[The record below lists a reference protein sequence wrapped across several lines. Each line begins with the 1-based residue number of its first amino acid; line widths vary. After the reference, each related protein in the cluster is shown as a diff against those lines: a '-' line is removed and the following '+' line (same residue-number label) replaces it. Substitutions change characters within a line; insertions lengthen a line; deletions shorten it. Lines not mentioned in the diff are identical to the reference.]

1 MTSTSSAMTVS
12 VQNGFWGMN
21 RKLLTA
27 LRELPGWEL
36 TPDALAKTFTF
47 DRFRSALLFVER
59 VGDSAEGPAEVAG
72 HHPHIDIRSGTV
84 RIAISSRGDGW
95 SHADVVLAR
104 RIEHLQGEHGHPVG
118 MAGPT

>member
-1 MTSTSSAMTVS
+1 MDVLDEAAT
-12 VQNGFWGMN
+12 
-21 RKLLTA
+21 KEA

-47 DRFRSALLFVER
+47 DTFRSALLFVER
-59 VGDSAEGPAEVAG
+59 VGDSAEGPAEAAG

-84 RIAISSRGDGW
+84 RIAIPSRGDGW
-95 SHADVVLAR
+95 THADVVLAR
-104 RIEHLQGEHGHPVG
+104 RIERLRGEHGHPVG